1 MKKLAITVFFAS
13 FSLILIGLIIVMSA
27 SNTYSAAKFDSS
39 FHLFNSHL
47 SRVVFALL
55 MMAVFSFIPYEWYKR
70 YSKPAVIGA
79 ALLLIITLI
88 FAPQVKGA
96 GRWLN
101 LGIIT
106 IQPADIAKL
115 ILIIHLA
122 YLIERKR
129 EDLLDFKKGFMYL
142 FIWVLIIAGL
152 IFIQPNVSTAA
163 LIVVISLTM
172 LYVGGAKLKHI
183 FLSSFS
189 LIFAAGSFAMILPH
203 SRKRIL
209 GFIGTFGEGGE
220 LNHQLKQGI
229 LSLGSGGIFGV
240 GIGNSRQSN
249 LFLPEAYGDFIFAI
263 LGEETGFLG
272 AVVVLLFYI
281 VLFVAGILIAKR
293 AKDKFGQ
300 MLAFG
305 ISFSIVIYAFVNA
318 AVATGLFP
326 TTGLAL
332 PFISYGGTSII
343 FLSASIGILINIAIY
358 NHQTEKDLEKEKQKQ
373 KQNDIEVLKQTT
385 FAFQK
390 VKR

>member
-1 MKKLAITVFFAS
+1 MKKLAVTVFFAS

-27 SNTYSAAKFDSS
+27 SNTYSASKFESS

-47 SRVVFALL
+47 TRVVIGLL
-55 MMAVFSFIPYEWYKR
+55 MMAVFSFIPYEWYKK
-70 YSKPAVIGA
+70 YSKLTILGVV
-79 ALLLIITLI
+79 LLLIVTLI
-88 FAPQVKGA
+88 FAAQVKGA

-115 ILIIHLA
+115 VLIVHLA
-122 YLIERKR
+122 YLLEKKKENI
-129 EDLLDFKKGFMYL
+129 LDFKNGFMYL
-142 FIWVLIIAGL
+142 FIWVIMVAGL
-152 IFIQPNVSTAA
+152 IFIQPNVSTAI
-163 LIVVISLTM
+163 LIIIISLTM
-172 LYVGGAKLKHI
+172 LYVGGARLKHI
-183 FLSSFS
+183 FLSSIS
-189 LIFAAGSFAMILPH
+189 LMIVAGSFAMILQH
-203 SRKRIL
+203 SRKRIF
-209 GFIGTFGEGGE
+209 GFISSFSDGGTI
-220 LNHQLKQGI
+220 NHQLKQGI

-263 LGEETGFLG
+263 LGEETGFIG
-272 AVVVLLFYI
+272 VVVVLLFYM
-281 VLFVAGILIAKR
+281 VLFVAGILIAKK

-305 ISFSIVIYAFVNA
+305 ISFSIIVYAFINA

-343 FLSASIGILINIAIY
+343 FLCASIGILMNIAIY
-358 NHQTEKDLEKEKQKQ
+358 NNLSENDIEKQKQ
-373 KQNDIEVLKQTT
+373 KEIDTLKKTGLIFQDI
-385 FAFQK
+385 
-390 VKR
+390 KR

>member
-13 FSLILIGLIIVMSA
+13 FSLILIGLIVVMSA
-27 SNTYSAAKFDSS
+27 SSTYSAVKFESS

-47 SRVVFALL
+47 SRVVLGLL
-55 MMAVFSFIPYEWYKR
+55 MMTVFSFIPYEWYKKI
-70 YSKPAVIGA
+70 SKSSIMIIVGV
-79 ALLLIITLI
+79 LIFTLI

-101 LGIIT
+101 LGLIT

-115 ILIIHLA
+115 ILIVHLA
-122 YLIERKR
+122 YLLEKKKDDIH
-129 EDLLDFKKGFMYL
+129 DFKNGFMFL
-142 FIWVLIIAGL
+142 FIWVIIIAGL

-163 LIVVISLTM
+163 LIVIISLTM

-189 LIFAAGSFAMILPH
+189 LIIAAGSFAMILPH

-209 GFIGTFGEGGE
+209 SFISSFGDGGE
-220 LNHQLKQGI
+220 INHQLKQGL

-240 GIGNSRQSN
+240 GLGNSRQSN

-272 AVVVLLFYI
+272 VLVVLLFYM

-305 ISFSIVIYAFVNA
+305 ISFSIIIYAFVNA
-318 AVATGLFP
+318 AVTTGLLP

-343 FLSASIGILINIAIY
+343 FLSASIGILMNIAIY
-358 NHQTEKDLEKEKQKQ
+358 NQQSIKEKEIQIQKNSEPI
-373 KQNDIEVLKQTT
+373 KNPSLVFEE
-385 FAFQK
+385 